1 MYPTP
6 KKKKIVCQED
16 RISNLEDDILVHI
29 LSFSRAKDAVRTS
42 ILSTRWRYLWT
53 LNPSL
58 DFSFCKHTDIDRRLQ
73 LHRAPK
79 LRSIKYGYNHYQLQL
94 RYNIVTAETE
104 ALNRWLRYSA
114 TDGVEELLLCHY
126 RYCKDYPVSLFEC
139 QSLLQLTLRYG
150 TLNLPVNLCGFKSL
164 VTLCLEYVFFKGEEL
179 CTLISTCDVLENLK
193 LLYCNFAKDRPKI
206 SATNS
211 SRLRNLKIIS
221 VKDHMLRAYL
231 RPISFDR
238 RWNGDLDLECW
249 RRMLSAI
256 TCVRTLFAGYWLFQK
271 PESRKH
277 LPIPF
282 HDHFV
287 FINLTKLDVDMKY
300 KESNDYLA
308 SFISLLKASPAL
320 ETVCLEHCRGSE
332 WYRLCRGL
340 EQDRCDEY
348 DEVMLWLK
356 QIQDPVFSH
365 HRLKRLTLKGFL
377 TTKTELL
384 LLKFLLEKTIA
395 LELLFLVLYR
405 KMINSEPELL
415 KNELTLHKAS
425 PNAEIIIS

>member
-16 RISNLEDDILVHI
+16 RISNLADDILVHI

-58 DFSFCKHTDIDRRLQ
+58 DFSFCKHTDIDRCLQ

-114 TDGVEELLLCHY
+114 THGVEELLLCHY

-164 VTLCLEYVFFKGEEL
+164 VTLCLECKG
-179 CTLISTCDVLENLK
+179 CKPSCSD
-193 LLYCNFAKDRPKI
+193 FPH
-206 SATNS
+206 
-211 SRLRNLKIIS
+211 LRK
-221 VKDHMLRAYL
+221 AYL